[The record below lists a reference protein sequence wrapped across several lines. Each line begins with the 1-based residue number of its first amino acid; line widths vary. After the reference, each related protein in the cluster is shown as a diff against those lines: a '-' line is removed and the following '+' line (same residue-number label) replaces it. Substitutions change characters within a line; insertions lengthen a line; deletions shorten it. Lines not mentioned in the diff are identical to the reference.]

1 MAPMVRTVL
10 SILLLL
16 VSLTAP
22 YQAFAQEVTFRVLGV
37 QGQVLFEEHAELST
51 ALLGEASHTLLSR
64 ALRERSLHQYQGSSA
79 GVSSVND
86 LGSALEVLS
95 DTQMNAYGWCYRVD
109 GEISDLLA
117 DQYRLT
123 GNERQIDWFY
133 AYAHLE
139 KNDWTSMCV
148 PADHKPAQN

>member
-1 MAPMVRTVL
+1 MLRIAL
-10 SILLLL
+10 SCLLLL
-16 VSLTAP
+16 VSLTP
-22 YQAFAQEVTFRVLGV
+22 PHQAFAQEVTFRVIGA
-37 QGQVLFEEHAELST
+37 QGKVLFEELAELST
-51 ALLGEASHTLLSR
+51 GSLGEASHTLLSR

-79 GVSSVND
+79 GVTSVNE

-109 GEISDLLA
+109 GEISNLLA
-117 DQYRLT
+117 EQYRLT
-123 GNERQIDWFY
+123 GSEQQIEWFY

-139 KNDWTSMCV
+139 RNDWTSMCV

>member
-1 MAPMVRTVL
+1 MLRIAL

-16 VSLTAP
+16 FSLVATP
-22 YQAFAQEVTFRVLGV
+22 LAFAQKVAFRVLGV
-37 QGQVLFEEHAELST
+37 QGQVLLEDHAELSPGS
-51 ALLGEASHTLLSR
+51 LGEASHTLLSK
-64 ALRERSLHQYQGSSA
+64 ALREQSLHQYEGSSA
-79 GVSSVND
+79 GVKSINE

-123 GNERQIDWFY
+123 GSERQIEWFY